1 MALLELW
8 VEGNLV
14 KSRTRQDLLSSIG
27 CPEEKLS
34 YETRDSKGGTDASR
48 NAKERTLAFWKCLTL
63 VKPIWKP
70 EETEALA
77 TQFPVKLHGDRKSKK
92 GSESK
97 IHKWQNTDMLIYLTT
112 YLAQSKRLRNETFSV
127 VSICFNEQRWHNLV
141 DREDKMKS
149 QRIILEW
156 LPITIELTVA
166 PVYDAAETVLVVE
179 IFARLIPPQSGKSCL
194 GETF

>member
-1 MALLELW
+1 MPHL
-8 VEGNLV
+8 GQ
-14 KSRTRQDLLSSIG
+14 T
-27 CPEEKLS
+27 
-34 YETRDSKGGTDASR
+34 Y
-48 NAKERTLAFWKCLTL
+48 
-63 VKPIWKP
+63 
-70 EETEALA
+70 TEARGNRSLDNA
-77 TQFPVKLHGDRKSKK
+77 VSCETARLHGGRKSEK

-127 VSICFNEQRWHNLV
+127 ISVCFNEQRWHYLV

-179 IFARLIPPQSGKSCL
+179 IFARLITPQSGKSRL